1 MASPFLVM
9 IHHNSYLFITKG
21 KIVLSTLC
29 DGFLRN
35 FLFFIFFVFLIF
47 FFENIEFYYLGF
59 IYFLSILFT
68 FIFSII
74 FLKKNRFADY
84 QLKLPA
90 FGTFINSSRLSFFSI
105 SILNNIQKNSDLIF
119 MSFFLNLFEV
129 ALVAIFLRMI
139 NVFRQFSNI
148 FVNFIT
154 KDLISGELMNYKKIR
169 EIVFKLLI
177 IVSFIVLII
186 SLFSKP
192 ILGLWDS
199 KFSTYN
205 YYLIILLFSSIFSV
219 ITSPFRRIVVI
230 KGYEKKLNQTQFVFT
245 FISSLLLIILGY
257 VFGLLGVCIALAL
270 KIFFEN
276 LDSIFLCSKLL
287 ILKINNND

>member
-1 MASPFLVM
+1 
-9 IHHNSYLFITKG
+9 
-21 KIVLSTLC
+21 
-29 DGFLRN
+29 
-35 FLFFIFFVFLIF
+35 
-47 FFENIEFYYLGF
+47 
-59 IYFLSILFT
+59 
-68 FIFSII
+68 
-74 FLKKNRFADY
+74 
-84 QLKLPA
+84 
-90 FGTFINSSRLSFFSI
+90 
-105 SILNNIQKNSDLIF
+105 

-205 YYLIILLFSSIFSV
+205 YFLIILLFSSIFSV

-230 KGYEKKLNQTQFVFT
+230 KGYEKTKSNAICVYIY
-245 FISSLLLIILGY
+245 FIIITNYTWICFWFIRRLY
-257 VFGLLGVCIALAL
+257 
-270 KIFFEN
+270 
-276 LDSIFLCSKLL
+276 
-287 ILKINNND
+287 